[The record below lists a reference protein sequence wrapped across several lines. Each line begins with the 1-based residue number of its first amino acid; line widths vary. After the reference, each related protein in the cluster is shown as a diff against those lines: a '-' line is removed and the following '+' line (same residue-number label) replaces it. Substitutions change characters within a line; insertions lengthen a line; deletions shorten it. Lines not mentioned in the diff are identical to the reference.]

1 MVRSVMLPMS
11 NSHLKLSNLRS
22 IKKKMGEGVGA
33 VLLDGGMGGQSSYR
47 NIEDYIATTGRN
59 PYEEMAT
66 GRGLEKLGKAL
77 SGFTIKPRNI
87 RKPKNIN
94 FEL

>member
-1 MVRSVMLPMS
+1 
-11 NSHLKLSNLRS
+11 
-22 IKKKMGEGVGA
+22 
-33 VLLDGGMGGQSSYR
+33 
-47 NIEDYIATTGRN
+47 
-59 PYEEMAT
+59 MAT

-77 SGFTIKPRNI
+77 SGLTIKPRNI